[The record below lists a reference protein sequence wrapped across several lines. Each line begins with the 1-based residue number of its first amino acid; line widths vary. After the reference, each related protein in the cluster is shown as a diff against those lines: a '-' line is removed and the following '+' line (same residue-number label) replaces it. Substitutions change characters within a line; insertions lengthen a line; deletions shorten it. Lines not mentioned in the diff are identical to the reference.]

1 MKLPPK
7 IAARQKRKKSIKK
20 KIRGTESRPRLCVFR
35 SAKHIYTQIID
46 DDAGK
51 TLVAASTLTPEVR
64 SNLEKTGSTIKAA
77 EQVGALVAR
86 RATEKGIKNVVFD
99 RNGFLYHGRVKAIAT
114 AAREGGL
121 EF

>member
-7 IAARQKRKKSIKK
+7 TAARLKRKKSIRK
-20 KIRGTESRPRLCVFR
+20 KIWGTAARPRFCVFR
-35 SAKHIYTQIID
+35 SAKHIYTQLID
-46 DDAGK
+46 DDTGK

-64 SNLEKTGSTIKAA
+64 AEVKGTGNIKAA
-77 EQVGALVAR
+77 EQVGILVAR
-86 RATEKGIKNVVFD
+86 RAAEQGIKTVVFD
-99 RNGFLYHGRVKAIAT
+99 RNGFLYHGRIKAIAT